1 LTDPSNEVYTSAER
15 YKAERRDVVAD
26 APTLSEG
33 QLAIAEFKG
42 KEVRRVIHDDEWY
55 FSVVDVIEAVTES
68 GRPGPYWTDLKR
80 RLRAE
85 GAEQVY
91 ANIVQL
97 KMPGAG
103 GKNYGTDAAD
113 TETIFRIVQSVPSK
127 RAEPFKRWLAKIGY
141 ERILEFQN
149 PEIAIKR
156 AILDYRN
163 KGYADEWINARVRS
177 ILTRN
182 ELTTEWKRRGV
193 DDGKEFAALT
203 NAIQQATFGL
213 GAGSHKMLKHLK
225 KRHNLRDHMT
235 DVELIFT
242 MLGERSTRDIAVSD
256 NAQGFTANKDA
267 ADAGGK
273 VAGDAR
279 LALEKRTGR
288 QVVSEHN
295 FLPNTPQPRRLN

>member
-1 LTDPSNEVYTSAER
+1 MA
-15 YKAERRDVVAD
+15 RRTKPAVV
-26 APTLSEG
+26 PEG
-33 QLAIAEFKG
+33 QLEITEFKG
-42 KEVRRVIHDDEWY
+42 AGVRKVLHNDEWY
-55 FSVVDVIEAVTES
+55 FSVIDVIAAIAEPTNP
-68 GRPGPYWTDLKR
+68 RRYWSDLKAK
-80 RLRAE
+80 LAKTE
-85 GAEQVY
+85 GYDELY
-91 ANIVQL
+91 ENIVQL
-97 KMPGAG
+97 KMFGPDSKARL
-103 GKNYGTDAAD
+103 TDAAN
-113 TETIFRIVQSVPSK
+113 TETIFRVVQSIPSK
-127 RAEPFKRWLAKIGY
+127 KAEPFKRWLAKVGY
-141 ERILEFQN
+141 ERVLEFQN

-156 AILDYRN
+156 AVLDYRI

-193 DDGKEFAALT
+193 DDGTEYAALT

-213 GAGSHKMLKHLK
+213 GVQSHKTLKSLK
-225 KRHNLRDHMT
+225 KRHSLRDHMT

-242 MLGERSTRDIAVSD
+242 MLGERSTRDIAVAD
-256 NAQGFTANKDA
+256 NAQGFTENKDS

>member
-1 LTDPSNEVYTSAER
+1 MT
-15 YKAERRDVVAD
+15 D

-42 KEVRRVIHDDEWY
+42 KEVRRVLHDDEWY
-55 FSVVDVIEAVTES
+55 FSVVDVIEAITES
-68 GRPGPYWTDLKR
+68 ASPSRYWSE
-80 RLRAE
+80 LRSKLRDE
-85 GAEQVY
+85 GVDHLF
-91 ANIVQL
+91 ANIEKL
-97 KMPGAG
+97 KMPGAD
-103 GKNYGTDAAD
+103 GKNYATDAAD
-113 TETIFRIVQSVPSK
+113 TETIFRILQSVPSK
-127 RAEPFKRWLAKIGY
+127 RAEPFKRWLAKVGY
-141 ERILEFQN
+141 ERVLEFQN

-156 AILDYRN
+156 AVLDYRI

-193 DDGKEFAALT
+193 DDSREYAALT

-213 GAGSHKMLKHLK
+213 GVQLHKTLKRLK
-225 KRHNLRDHMT
+225 KRHSLRDHMT

-288 QVVSEHN
+288 KVVSEHN
-295 FLPNTPQPRRLN
+295 FLPSTPQPRRLN